1 MTADLPKEAREPLD
15 DARKL
20 LSVPVE
26 EWTRG
31 SAEIAEGI
39 VSAYVDNVPALLA
52 RAALAKQLFNG
63 VRLFLVAHQMAQP
76 KPARQPKGEP
86 DIITLPGQAE

>member
-1 MTADLPKEAREPLD
+1 MPPRDYAAQPVADALGLRAVIDGLASDLQDMRAGRLSAPEA
-15 DARKL
+15 
-20 LSVPVE
+20 
-26 EWTRG
+26 
-31 SAEIAEGI
+31 
-39 VSAYVDNVPALLA
+39 LA

>member
-1 MTADLPKEAREPLD
+1 MPPRDYAAQPVADALGLRAVIDGLASDLQDMRAGRLSAPEA
-15 DARKL
+15 
-20 LSVPVE
+20 
-26 EWTRG
+26 
-31 SAEIAEGI
+31 
-39 VSAYVDNVPALLA
+39 LA

-86 DIITLPGQAE
+86 DIITLPGPAE